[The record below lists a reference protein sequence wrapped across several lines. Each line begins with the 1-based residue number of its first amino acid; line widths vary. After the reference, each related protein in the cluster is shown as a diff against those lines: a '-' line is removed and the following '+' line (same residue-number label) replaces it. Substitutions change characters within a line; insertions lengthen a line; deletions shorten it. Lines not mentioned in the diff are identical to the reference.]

1 MTTLAELRQANLKE
15 QNAPDPKPE
24 STTAAAET
32 PASAASVPAPA
43 AALAPDTPV
52 LESSAP
58 PLRLSVVPAAPTE
71 EMLRDTAYLARVR
84 EALSRKVIHPTGA
97 KATVDMEPALFH
109 RAKRYCNE
117 HGNISLRQVFL
128 ELLTVYLEEEG
139 Y

>member
-15 QNAPDPKPE
+15 QNAPDQK
-24 STTAAAET
+24 
-32 PASAASVPAPA
+32 PAPA
-43 AALAPDTPV
+43 APNAEPAAAVPVSTAPAAAPPPAVPAPD
-52 LESSAP
+52 SAAP
-58 PLRLSVVPAAPTE
+58 PLRLTVAPAAPTE
-71 EMLRDTAYLARVR
+71 EMLRDAAYLARVR

>member
-15 QNAPDPKPE
+15 QNAPGQEPVPQ
-24 STTAAAET
+24 TPAAEPAASL
-32 PASAASVPAPA
+32 PASNAPA
-43 AALAPDTPV
+43 AVAPPA
-52 LESSAP
+52 AP
-58 PLRLSVVPAAPTE
+58 APEPAASPLRLSVVPAAPTE

-84 EALSRKVIHPTGA
+84 EVIHPTGA

>member
-15 QNAPDPKPE
+15 QNTPDQKPAAVPPAPEP
-24 STTAAAET
+24 
-32 PASAASVPAPA
+32 AASVPAAPPA
-43 AALAPDTPV
+43 APMSAPAPAVPD
-52 LESSAP
+52 SAMP
-58 PLRLSVVPAAPTE
+58 PLRLTVAAAAPTE
-71 EMLRDTAYLARVR
+71 EMLRDTVYLARVR

>member
-15 QNAPDPKPE
+15 QNTPDQPPVAAPAVPE
-24 STTAAAET
+24 PA
-32 PASAASVPAPA
+32 ASAPPSSAPSPAPA
-43 AALAPDTPV
+43 PTAAVA
-52 LESSAP
+52 ESSAP
-58 PLRLSVVPAAPTE
+58 PLRLSVAAAAPTE

>member
-1 MTTLAELRQANLKE
+1 MTTLAEMRQANMKE
-15 QNAPDPKPE
+15 QNAPGQEPVPQ
-24 STTAAAET
+24 TPAAEPAASL
-32 PASAASVPAPA
+32 PASNAPA
-43 AALAPDTPV
+43 AAAPPAAPV
-52 LESSAP
+52 PEPAAS

-71 EMLRDTAYLARVR
+71 EMLRDAAYLARVR
-84 EALSRKVIHPTGA
+84 EAMSRKVIHPTGA

>member
-15 QNAPDPKPE
+15 QNTPEPKPAPDV
-24 STTAAAET
+24 
-32 PASAASVPAPA
+32 PAVEPDASVPAPSAPA
-43 AALAPDTPV
+43 AASLPAVPAP
-52 LESSAP
+52 ESGAP
-58 PLRLSVVPAAPTE
+58 SLRLTVAPAAPTE

>member
-15 QNAPDPKPE
+15 QNAPDQKP
-24 STTAAAET
+24 T
-32 PASAASVPAPA
+32 PAQPVPEPATSAPLPAAPAPA
-43 AALAPDTPV
+43 PVPAAPPAD
-52 LESSAP
+52 SSAP
-58 PLRLSVVPAAPTE
+58 SLRLSVAPAAPTE

>member
-15 QNAPDPKPE
+15 QNAPDQKP
-24 STTAAAET
+24 APDA
-32 PASAASVPAPA
+32 PAPEPAASVPVPAAPIPAATPA
-43 AALAPDTPV
+43 AAAP
-52 LESSAP
+52 ESAAP
-58 PLRLSVVPAAPTE
+58 SLRLTVAPAAPTE
-71 EMLRDTAYLARVR
+71 EMLRDAAYLARVR

>member
-15 QNAPDPKPE
+15 QNAPDAKLVPPAAVPE
-24 STTAAAET
+24 PAPAAPLAAADA
-32 PASAASVPAPA
+32 PASVPAVPCADPGAPA
-43 AALAPDTPV
+43 
-52 LESSAP
+52 
-58 PLRLSVVPAAPTE
+58 LRLSVASAAPTE
-71 EMLRDTAYLARVR
+71 EMLRDIAYLARVR
-84 EALSRKVIHPTGA
+84 EAMSRKVIHPTGA

>member
-15 QNAPDPKPE
+15 QNTPDQKPE
-24 STTAAAET
+24 PAAPLAE
-32 PASAASVPAPA
+32 PAASVPAPSVPA
-43 AALAPDTPV
+43 AAPGSAAPAPD
-52 LESSAP
+52 SSTP
-58 PLRLSVVPAAPTE
+58 PLRLSVAPSAPTE

-109 RAKRYCNE
+109 RAKRYCND

>member
-15 QNAPDPKPE
+15 QNEPDTKPNPP
-24 STTAAAET
+24 AAADASPAPA
-32 PASAASVPAPA
+32 PASAAAASVSTPA
-43 AALAPDTPV
+43 APP
-52 LESSAP
+52 LESAAS

-84 EALSRKVIHPTGA
+84 EAMSRKVIHPTGA